1 MNIKTYVILFFLVL
15 CTYKSFAQATHK
27 NFDEVNEEYF
37 NEKEIC
43 RISNRSF
50 PIVIIIDGELSCCI
64 ELYPYIDGERMKL
77 NVLNNNYGDI
87 IVDSSSYS
95 KLISADSIKVSALTF
110 VDKGDFGYS
119 DQLEFTIHKGFF
131 GIMGGPVVYVYTIDD
146 KKNRIRFKNFSKKFK
161 RDYFAYEIIIKYGI
175 ANNGQFYARKR

>member
-1 MNIKTYVILFFLVL
+1 MILFFLVL
-15 CTYKSFAQATHK
+15 CTPKSFSQATHK

-37 NEKEIC
+37 NEKEIS

-50 PIVIIIDGELSCCI
+50 PMVVIIDGELSDF
-64 ELYPYIDGERMKL
+64 ELHPYKDGECVEL
-77 NVLNNNYGDI
+77 NVLNKNYGDI
-87 IVDSSSYS
+87 IVDSISYM

-175 ANNGQFYARKR
+175 AGQFYARKR